1 VFIGGYFY
9 DPFFGPYPWWPHPA
23 YPYWY
28 HPVWDDRA
36 EVKISCPQ
44 RHAAVYVDGFYA
56 GVVDDFDGMFQSLP
70 LPPGGHRIA
79 LYLAGYATREFSVY
93 LQPGATF
100 TLRHAME
107 RLVPG
112 ELSENPAVSPPVP
125 APPEGTYTAPRG
137 TPPVPSGPLPPP
149 AANLSVGV
157 AEISVQPATAV
168 VMVDGERWMSSEPGH
183 YDLQLPVGVH
193 RLEVSAPGYR
203 TFTGEVDVRD
213 GATTPIN
220 VSLVRGSED

>member
-1 VFIGGYFY
+1 VFVGGYFY

-36 EVKISCPQ
+36 DVRISCPQ
-44 RHAAVYVDGFYA
+44 RQAAVYVDGFYA
-56 GVVDDFDGMFQSLP
+56 GIVDDFDGMFQSLP

-100 TLRHAME
+100 TLHHAME
-107 RLVPG
+107 HLVPG
-112 ELSENPAVSPPVP
+112 EVSENPAVSPPVP
-125 APPEGTYTAPRG
+125 LPPDGSYTPPRG
-137 TPPVPSGPLPPP
+137 TPPVVSGPAPPP

-157 AEISVQPATAV
+157 VEISVQPATAA
-168 VMVDGERWMSSEPGH
+168 VMVDGARWISSEPGH

-203 TFTGEVDVRD
+203 TFTGEVDVHD
-213 GATTPIN
+213 GATTPFN
-220 VSLVRGSED
+220 VSLVRESED